1 MITPKFFGTIKQ
13 GKIEMNAGEQDLINS
28 YLLQFKEGQE
38 IETTIKKKYKKR
50 SSGQQGEEANFNGYL
65 FGVVYKIIGDEMG
78 EMDTDYIHH
87 WAQIKTGNIKIMKD
101 GTSVPA
107 GTSHMSGGEFS
118 EYCSKVRMWAS
129 KELNCYVPDP
139 NECEWERYR

>member
-1 MITPKFFGTIKQ
+1 MIVPKFYGTIKQ
-13 GKIEMNAGEQDLINS
+13 GKIEMNAGETDLINS

-78 EMDTDYIHH
+78 EIDTDYIHH

-118 EYCSKVRMWAS
+118 EYCSKVRIWAS

-139 NECEWERYR
+139 NEAEWQR